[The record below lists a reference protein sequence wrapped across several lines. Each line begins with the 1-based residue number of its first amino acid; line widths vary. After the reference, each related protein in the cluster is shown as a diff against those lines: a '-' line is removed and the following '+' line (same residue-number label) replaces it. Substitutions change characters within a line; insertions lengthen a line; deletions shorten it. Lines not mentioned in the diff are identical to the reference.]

1 MHILVSNDDGIDAPG
16 IFALVQE
23 LRKVAT
29 VTVVAPDRQQ
39 SAVGHAI
46 TMNYPLRAIPVQKH
60 GEFFGYAVDG
70 TPADAVKLG
79 VKCLVAGT
87 VDLLISGI
95 NHGANTA
102 INIIYS
108 GTVSAATEGTIL
120 GIPSIAVS
128 VTTHGEVDFGPAA
141 RFAARLAVLVHE
153 KGLPPGTTL
162 NVNVPA
168 VPEEELRGVRVTR
181 QGRSTWDD
189 FFDVR
194 RDPGNRE
201 YFWLTGRMNVIDKD
215 PETDQVAVQEK
226 VISITPI
233 QYNLTDA
240 KQVEQMRDWGVEG
253 LLRR

>member
-1 MHILVSNDDGIDAPG
+1 
-16 IFALVQE
+16 
-23 LRKVAT
+23 
-29 VTVVAPDRQQ
+29 
-39 SAVGHAI
+39 
-46 TMNYPLRAIPVQKH
+46 
-60 GEFFGYAVDG
+60 
-70 TPADAVKLG
+70 
-79 VKCLVAGT
+79 
-87 VDLLISGI
+87 
-95 NHGANTA
+95 
-102 INIIYS
+102 
-108 GTVSAATEGTIL
+108 
-120 GIPSIAVS
+120 
-128 VTTHGEVDFGPAA
+128 
-141 RFAARLAVLVHE
+141 VHE